1 MSSTTK
7 GALQRVGYA
16 MLWPI
21 LLAFPIALL
30 AGGIELRIF
39 IALETLWLFV
49 ALLLILGP
57 DSIAEITLWKASI
70 RRSAASAEKDAKA
83 AQEAKE
89 EAERIR
95 NNLRELARLNIE
107 NTFVLNSLVAGLHRN
122 RDGERQCHPAM
133 THVEQ
138 NLVKLTPLVS
148 SDPHLVTAWQESM
161 HQLLKQPFEAC
172 DK

>member
-30 AGGIELRIF
+30 AGSIGLKVF
-39 IALETLWLFV
+39 IALETLWLLV
-49 ALLLILGP
+49 AVFLILGP
-57 DSIAEITLWKASI
+57 DSISEITFWKASI
-70 RRSAASAEKDAKA
+70 RRSAESAEKDAKA
-83 AQEAKE
+83 AHEAKE

-107 NTFVLNSLVAGLHRN
+107 NTYALNCLVAGLFQPQR
-122 RDGERQCHPAM
+122 HPSMALI
-133 THVEQ
+133 EE
-138 NLVKLTPLVS
+138 NLNKLTPLVS
-148 SDPHLVTAWQESM
+148 NDPQLVKAWQERMRHLMQQS
-161 HQLLKQPFEAC
+161 FEPQ
-172 DK
+172 K